1 MRRRR
6 VESTTVRSV
15 GYERK
20 SRILEIEFQSGVVYQ
35 YVDVP
40 ARVYEQ
46 LWKAESKGRYF
57 NSEIRDA
64 YEFVRVE
71 GGRAAGR

>member
-15 GYERK
+15 GYQRR

-40 ARVYEQ
+40 ARVYEEFC
-46 LWKAESKGRYF
+46 KAESKGKYF
-57 NSEIRDA
+57 NSEIRDG
-64 YEFVRVE
+64 YEFVRVQR
-71 GGRAAGR
+71 GRAAGG